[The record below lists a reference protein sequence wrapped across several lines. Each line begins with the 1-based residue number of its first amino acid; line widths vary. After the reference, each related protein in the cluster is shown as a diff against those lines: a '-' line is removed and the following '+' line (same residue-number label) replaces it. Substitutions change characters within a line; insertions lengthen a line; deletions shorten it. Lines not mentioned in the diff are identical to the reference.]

1 MYPNLKWQLYVRGLR
16 QNRLAQML
24 GIDEAALS
32 RIINGFRDPSRELR
46 SQMASLLEA
55 NEEWLFDRY
64 VDDHKIGALRRVAQ
78 RD

>member
-32 RIINGFRDPSRELR
+32 RIINGFREPNREFR
-46 SQMASLLEA
+46 SKMASLLEA

-64 VDDHKIGALRRVAQ
+64 VEDHKISALRRVA
-78 RD
+78 RGD

>member
-32 RIINGFRDPSRELR
+32 RIINGFREPNREFR
-46 SQMASLLEA
+46 SKMASLLEA
-55 NEEWLFDRY
+55 NEDWLFDRY
-64 VDDHKIGALRRVAQ
+64 VDDNKIGALRRVA
-78 RD
+78 RGD